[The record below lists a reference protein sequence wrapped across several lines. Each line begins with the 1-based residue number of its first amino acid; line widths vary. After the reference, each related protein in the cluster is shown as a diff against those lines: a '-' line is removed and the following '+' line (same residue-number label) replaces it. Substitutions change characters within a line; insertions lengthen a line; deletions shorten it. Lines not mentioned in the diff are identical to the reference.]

1 MKTQNTTEKRMKSI
15 NVLIWN
21 KLQNY
26 LNTNRLQLTKVEV
39 SAYGN
44 INYSAWI
51 LKLNSK
57 DTVLLDKVLKVLD
70 EHNNGA
76 FSVYKHNDKKL
87 YISPTVT
94 QEEKVNFLELKTVIQ
109 GEEVLKAQKEVLKQ
123 KEKWASGLREL
134 RDLKRELGLIA

>member
-109 GEEVLKAQKEVLKQ
+109 GEEVLKAQKALLAK